1 MPAMPGARVAMT
13 EAEIVLGTQEAR
25 LNRPPQSSGGG
36 QFGKCGA

>member
-25 LNRPPQSSGGG
+25 LDRPAQPSGGG
-36 QFGKCGA
+36 QFWQCGP